1 MGWVTIHDTY
11 ACPPCVLD
19 SMSIT
24 PSTTTSTSTARMNV
38 QSTEY
43 SAINSGNVSSKNSF
57 FNDNSSHSSYKDGEN
72 NESTSTEKKDEKVE
86 LNGKICKLNYIGNKS
101 EHANCN
107 IMNGKNA
114 YYDYRNTDIK
124 VVNEKIHRALVEKR
138 IQNEISNLS
147 DDKNIENGN
156 EVLCKIKKDR
166 TDDTSDR
173 NKINLR
179 GYHMN
184 GTVDIDELLIS
195 YINQTSQNGA
205 STNISLN
212 QNVDNDE
219 FNSLNYSYNPN
230 NYNNNINN
238 NYISN
243 NININGNGNNSK
255 NNNKNEN
262 KQNNNSQNL
271 QQQQQQQQQHN
282 KNRNENAQSKL
293 LTASRLSDVRKGLKN
308 LTQLTLGTSL
318 LVFTYVLQ
326 LYLLY
331 ACMLKN
337 IDNSF
342 DLLYSH

>member
-1 MGWVTIHDTY
+1 VGWVTIHDTY
-11 ACPPCVLD
+11 ACPPSVLD
-19 SMSIT
+19 SMAIT

-147 DDKNIENGN
+147 DDKNVENGN

-166 TDDTSDR
+166 AEDTSDR

-195 YINQTSQNGA
+195 FINQTSQNGA
-205 STNISLN
+205 TTNILLN
-212 QNVDNDE
+212 QNVNNDE
-219 FNSLNYSYNPN
+219 YNSLIYCYNPN

-238 NYISN
+238 SIDMSN
-243 NININGNGNNSK
+243 NVSNNGNS
-255 NNNKNEN
+255 NNNKNKN
-262 KQNNNSQNL
+262 KNEIKHNNNPNNL
-271 QQQQQQQQQHN
+271 QQQQQHN
-282 KNRNENAQSKL
+282 KNKNKNAQSKL

-308 LTQLTLGTSL
+308 LTQLTLGML
-318 LVFTYVLQ
+318 LLVCTCVFTYF
-326 LYLLY
+326 
-331 ACMLKN
+331 
-337 IDNSF
+337 NSICHAYVF
-342 DLLYSH
+342 VKT

>member
-86 LNGKICKLNYIGNKS
+86 LNGKTCKLNYIGSTS

-147 DDKNIENGN
+147 DDKNVENGN
-156 EVLCKIKKDR
+156 EVLCKIKKER
-166 TDDTSDR
+166 TEDTSDR

-205 STNISLN
+205 TTNVSLN
-212 QNVDNDE
+212 QNVNNDE

-230 NYNNNINN
+230 NYNINNNNVNNNINN
-238 NYISN
+238 NSYSN
-243 NININGNGNNSK
+243 N
-255 NNNKNEN
+255 NNNKL
-262 KQNNNSQNL
+262 NSNSHNL

-282 KNRNENAQSKL
+282 KDKSKTKL
-293 LTASRLSDVRKGLKN
+293 LTASRLCDVRKGLKN
-308 LTQLTLGTSL
+308 LTQLTLG
-318 LVFTYVLQ
+318 
-326 LYLLY
+326 
-331 ACMLKN
+331 M
-337 IDNSF
+337 
-342 DLLYSH
+342 

>member
-11 ACPPCVLD
+11 ACPPCAID

-147 DDKNIENGN
+147 DDKNVVNGN

-166 TDDTSDR
+166 TEDTSDR

-205 STNISLN
+205 TTNVSLI
-212 QNVDNDE
+212 QNVNNDE
-219 FNSLNYSYNPN
+219 FNALNYSYNPN

-238 NYISN
+238 SIDMSN
-243 NININGNGNNSK
+243 NITNNGNGNFIR
-255 NNNKNEN
+255 NNDKNEN
-262 KQNNNSQNL
+262 ERNNHLNNSQ
-271 QQQQQQQQQHN
+271 QQQEHN
-282 KNRNENAQSKL
+282 KNKNKNTQSKL

-318 LVFTYVLQ
+318 LVCMYVRTSTLFVFVR
-326 LYLLY
+326 
-331 ACMLKN
+331 MRTD
-337 IDNSF
+337 I
-342 DLLYSH
+342 

>member
-1 MGWVTIHDTY
+1 
-11 ACPPCVLD
+11 
-19 SMSIT
+19 
-24 PSTTTSTSTARMNV
+24 
-38 QSTEY
+38 
-43 SAINSGNVSSKNSF
+43 
-57 FNDNSSHSSYKDGEN
+57 
-72 NESTSTEKKDEKVE
+72 
-86 LNGKICKLNYIGNKS
+86 
-101 EHANCN
+101 
-107 IMNGKNA
+107 MNGKNA

-147 DDKNIENGN
+147 DDKNVVNGN

-166 TDDTSDR
+166 TEDTSDR

-205 STNISLN
+205 TTNVSLI
-212 QNVDNDE
+212 QNVNNDE
-219 FNSLNYSYNPN
+219 FNALNYSYNPN

-238 NYISN
+238 SIDMSN
-243 NININGNGNNSK
+243 NITNNGNGNFIR

-262 KQNNNSQNL
+262 ERNNHLNNS
-271 QQQQQQQQQHN
+271 QQQQQQHN
-282 KNRNENAQSKL
+282 KNKNKNTQSKL

-318 LVFTYVLQ
+318 LVCMYVRTSTLFVFVR
-326 LYLLY
+326 
-331 ACMLKN
+331 MRTD
-337 IDNSF
+337 I
-342 DLLYSH
+342 

>member
-1 MGWVTIHDTY
+1 VGWVTIHDTY

-43 SAINSGNVSSKNSF
+43 SGINSSNASSKNSF

-124 VVNEKIHRALVEKR
+124 IVNEKIRRALVEKR

-147 DDKNIENGN
+147 DDKNVENGN
-156 EVLCKIKKDR
+156 EVLCKIKKNR
-166 TDDTSDR
+166 TEDTSDR

-205 STNISLN
+205 TTNVSLN
-212 QNVDNDE
+212 QNVNNDE
-219 FNSLNYSYNPN
+219 YISLNYSYNPN
-230 NYNNNINN
+230 NYNNNMNN
-238 NYISN
+238 NNISN
-243 NININGNGNNSK
+243 NFYNSGNGNNNKS
-255 NNNKNEN
+255 NNKNEN
-262 KQNNNSQNL
+262 KQNNHLNNSHNL
-271 QQQQQQQQQHN
+271 QHQQN
-282 KNRNENAQSKL
+282 KNKNKNKSSQSKL

-318 LVFTYVLQ
+318 RVHTSVRASTLFV
-326 LYLLY
+326 
-331 ACMLKN
+331 MRMRRD
-337 IDNSF
+337 I
-342 DLLYSH
+342 